1 MMATGEIMSI
11 GSNFEAAILKGIR
24 SLEIGKYS
32 LVHAP
37 SEEKSIEELK
47 NSIVVPDDERLFDLA
62 EMIRRGYKVEMI
74 ENITGVD
81 KWFINKF
88 KWIVE
93 QEEKLKGMKIE
104 DLNKE
109 YLLELKKKGFSDKGI
124 ADLMKISPE
133 RVCEIKKIIQYTTS
147 IQNG

>member
-1 MMATGEIMSI
+1 MMKDYLI
-11 GSNFEAAILKGIR
+11 
-24 SLEIGKYS
+24 
-32 LVHAP
+32 
-37 SEEKSIEELK
+37 
-47 NSIVVPDDERLFDLA
+47 LA

-81 KWFINKF
+81 KWFLNKF

-93 QEEKLKGMKIE
+93 QEERLKGMKIE

-124 ADLMKISPE
+124 ADLMRISPE
-133 RVCEIKKIIQYTTS
+133 EIM
-147 IQNG
+147 